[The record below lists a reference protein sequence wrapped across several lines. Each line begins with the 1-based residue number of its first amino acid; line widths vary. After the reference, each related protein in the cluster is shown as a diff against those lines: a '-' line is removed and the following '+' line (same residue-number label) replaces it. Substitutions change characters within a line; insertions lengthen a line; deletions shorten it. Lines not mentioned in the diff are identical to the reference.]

1 MQNPVAKTIK
11 SSQFHPKAD
20 IVMLKME
27 PASHHLS
34 KEEQQYFRKLTE
46 GIFGYS
52 EQIRNER
59 LKSLAT
65 DFHITLIAPD
75 LCTFLKETV
84 HYNLVFTDLTLLIYA
99 VRAIKSLLSNA
110 HVDLKPH
117 IHLVLP
123 TVLSCCLAKK
133 ISKYYDDN
141 HWTLRDFS
149 AAVAASI
156 CHSYSDELNNMKG
169 RVIEIYL
176 SAIRDNSKGLATTY
190 GAIKGLSSF
199 GEDSVKAHLL
209 PNAMLISNKIHQSL
223 EASNYGFYMDHQKQN
238 VHEAKH
244 VRNVMVTIC
253 APILHKCRKINDG
266 GLSYV
271 REFGY
276 LGKSLYI
283 QVKNIESLEQ
293 AKSHQN
299 QYVISSVA
307 RGGAQQWFQLG

>member
-1 MQNPVAKTIK
+1 MQNPVAQTIK

-20 IVMLKME
+20 TVMLKLE
-27 PASHHLS
+27 PATHHLS

-59 LKSLAT
+59 LKLLAT
-65 DFHITLIAPD
+65 DFHITIIAPD
-75 LCTFLKETV
+75 LCGFLKDTI
-84 HYNLVFTDLTLLIYA
+84 HHNLVFTDLTLLIYA

-110 HVDLKPH
+110 QLDLKPQ
-117 IHLVLP
+117 IHLLLP
-123 TVLSCCLAKK
+123 AVLSCCLANK
-133 ISKYYDDN
+133 ISKYYGDN

-149 AAVAASI
+149 AAVAASM
-156 CHSYSDELNNMKG
+156 CNRYTDALNNMKG
-169 RVIEIYL
+169 RVVEIYL
-176 SAIRDNSKGLATTY
+176 SAIRDSGRGLATTY

-223 EASNYGFYMDHQKQN
+223 EAGNLGFYLDHQKQK

-253 APILHKCRKINDG
+253 APILHKCRRMNDG
-266 GLSYV
+266 GVSYV

-293 AKSHQN
+293 AKSQQN
-299 QYVISSVA
+299 QFIM
-307 RGGAQQWFQLG
+307 GNQQWFQLG